1 MAGLATLWGHG
12 LRATGRRALECGAP
26 GLSRALHLHSGTPL
40 LPPRSALPPFSLPTL
55 GRVIQ
60 TSSGPITGRLCSTDA
75 SGGASEGDVRQEL
88 LRASMTHVGKLGFTM
103 EAIHAAGRE
112 LGFSSAVANVFER
125 KEAEL
130 IEHFLEDCR
139 SKMNQELEERSEEIA
154 SMKIREK
161 IATAVRVRLKL
172 MAPHV
177 EAWPRAVYVMSQP
190 PNVASSL
197 YHLHLLVDDMWH
209 VAGDKSTDLNWYSK
223 RMLLAGVYTSSELF
237 MVQDS
242 SRDFEETW
250 HFVDRQISRVLK
262 LGKAG
267 SDLLNFFA
275 SRGAPSP
282 GKGTRV

>member
-1 MAGLATLWGHG
+1 
-12 LRATGRRALECGAP
+12 
-26 GLSRALHLHSGTPL
+26 
-40 LPPRSALPPFSLPTL
+40 
-55 GRVIQ
+55 
-60 TSSGPITGRLCSTDA
+60 
-75 SGGASEGDVRQEL
+75 
-88 LRASMTHVGKLGFTM
+88 MTHVGKLGFTM

-209 VAGDKSTDLNWYSK
+209 VAGDKSTDLNW
-223 RMLLAGVYTSSELF
+223 
-237 MVQDS
+237 
-242 SRDFEETW
+242 
-250 HFVDRQISRVLK
+250 
-262 LGKAG
+262 
-267 SDLLNFFA
+267 
-275 SRGAPSP
+275 
-282 GKGTRV
+282 